1 MKSRLRE
8 IFKLKREYFN
18 PSISQINE
26 INNNLE
32 QLLKFLKFDFVA
44 AYHPLK
50 KEVDIKQT
58 LDWILKEKNLY
69 LTKVNKDNLDLYE
82 IQNLES
88 DLETGSFKIL
98 EPKKSCKKVSRGSAQ
113 AVIVPGVGFDENGF
127 RLGYGRGYIDKF
139 LDGFL
144 GAKIGVCFEE
154 FLTSDIYP
162 ENHDIQMDFVVT
174 EKAIYAQKKT

>member
-1 MKSRLRE
+1 MKNRLRE
-8 IFKLKREYFN
+8 IFKLKREYFE
-18 PSISQINE
+18 PSILQIND

-32 QLLKFLKFDFVA
+32 QLLKFLRFDFIG
-44 AYHPLK
+44 AYSPLE
-50 KEVDIKQT
+50 KEVDIRQT
-58 LDWILKEKNLY
+58 LNWISNSKTLY
-69 LTKVNKDNLDLYE
+69 LPKVAGENLEVYE

-98 EPKKSCKKVSRGSAQ
+98 EPKKSCKITIRGSLQ
-113 AVIVPGVGFDENGF
+113 ALIVPGVCFDENGY
-127 RLGYGRGYIDKF
+127 RLGFGRGYYDRF

-162 ENHDIQMDFVVT
+162 EKHDIQMDFVVT
-174 EKAIYAQKKT
+174 DKGIYAQKKN